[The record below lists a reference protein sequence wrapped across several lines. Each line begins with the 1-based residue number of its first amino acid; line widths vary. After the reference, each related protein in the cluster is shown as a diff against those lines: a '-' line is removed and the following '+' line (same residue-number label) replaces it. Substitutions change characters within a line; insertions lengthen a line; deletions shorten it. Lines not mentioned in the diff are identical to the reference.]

1 VIDSLI
7 PINFRF
13 HNTLW
18 VPAHFHTYL
27 LMGVMFW
34 AFALFVRML
43 EENAGQ
49 TAREGVSAFV
59 LGALLVGGYGFLG
72 VWYVSGVLGVPRRWA
87 VHPDGTA
94 GYSFV
99 ASIFVIVFA
108 VGVLVLLAEC
118 LRLARIASVYRW
130 ERVPPSQRPL
140 PAPTAPEP
148 MLTTGFQFAAVSA
161 AALVFLGSFA
171 PSITDATES
180 SVRYHHLQHAAQFL
194 VGLLVGAAFAS
205 MPAVFER
212 LRHLTSLGFAVV
224 ILAPAAMLLVML
236 PSVYESFESN
246 EWVHLLYHLGIT
258 ALGVLTG
265 LAAGTLGLVVGRLA
279 LVLSIGMA
287 LMYAAG
293 ATGG

>member
-1 VIDSLI
+1 MLLPRYAGRPYQTTKVFVAGWTGSLVFIATAYSHHLYMDFVQPLWAQVFSEVVSYAALIPVAVITIYSITMLVWGSAYRWTLASTLLYVGLEGWAIGGVGAVIDSLI

-118 LRLARIASVYRW
+118 LRIARIASVYSW
-130 ERVPPSQRPL
+130 ERVP
-140 PAPTAPEP
+140 T
-148 MLTTGFQFAAVSA
+148 
-161 AALVFLGSFA
+161 
-171 PSITDATES
+171 
-180 SVRYHHLQHAAQFL
+180 
-194 VGLLVGAAFAS
+194 
-205 MPAVFER
+205 
-212 LRHLTSLGFAVV
+212 
-224 ILAPAAMLLVML
+224 
-236 PSVYESFESN
+236 
-246 EWVHLLYHLGIT
+246 
-258 ALGVLTG
+258 
-265 LAAGTLGLVVGRLA
+265 
-279 LVLSIGMA
+279 
-287 LMYAAG
+287 
-293 ATGG
+293 